1 MEDKPYRTVRLRLRP
16 LKRSQATQLY
26 AVAGACRFVWNKYVE
41 RANRREFKRYTFFA
55 LCASFPQLR
64 NHPEY
69 NWLQEYSSTIVRNT
83 VCKRFAA
90 AYQAFFDGVRDR
102 PKFHSRYGRKSFDLY
117 EGTFKRDGWD
127 LYIQKIGW
135 MKLKGADAYEGLGE
149 VKKMTVKEELGKWY
163 AYLVYELDADPQD
176 YPTEHT
182 ILGVDVGVAIPVACS
197 NGNDYPLP
205 DGSRLEAKIKRYQR
219 KVARQQKGSKRS
231 KSTYLR
237 IAKAK
242 RKQKHIRHNWA
253 HHVSKDLAKSRV
265 VAFED
270 LNVAGMTKSAKGTP
284 DKPGKH
290 VKAKSGL
297 NREILDKSWHRV
309 ALLTQYKARETVLVD
324 PKHTSQ
330 TCSHCGCVCASNR
343 RTQALYHCGECG
355 LKINA
360 DLNASI
366 NIAKRALEK
375 CPQTYRDQY
384 RIEMASGSGASGR
397 GRSVLT
403 RDSSDPPT
411 YVLGLT

>member
-1 MEDKPYRTVRLRLRP
+1 
-16 LKRSQATQLY
+16 
-26 AVAGACRFVWNKYVE
+26 
-41 RANRREFKRYTFFA
+41 
-55 LCASFPQLR
+55 
-64 NHPEY
+64 
-69 NWLQEYSSTIVRNT
+69 
-83 VCKRFAA
+83 
-90 AYQAFFDGVRDR
+90 
-102 PKFHSRYGRKSFDLY
+102 
-117 EGTFKRDGWD
+117 
-127 LYIQKIGW
+127 
-135 MKLKGADAYEGLGE
+135 
-149 VKKMTVKEELGKWY
+149 VKEELGKWY

-176 YPTEHT
+176 YPTERT
-182 ILGVDVGVAIPVACS
+182 VLGVDVGVAIPVACS
-197 NGNDYPLP
+197 NGNHHQLP

-231 KSTYLR
+231 KSTYLG

-242 RKQKHIRHNWA
+242 PKQRHIRHNWA

-297 NREILDKSWHRV
+297 NREILNKSWHRV
-309 ALLTQYKARETVLVD
+309 VLLTAYKARETVLVD

-330 TCSHCGCVCASNR
+330 TCSHCGCVS
-343 RTQALYHCGECG
+343 LYHCGECG

-375 CPQTYRDQY
+375 CPQTDRDQY
-384 RIEMASGSGASGR
+384 RIEVASGSGASGR

>member
-1 MEDKPYRTVRLRLRP
+1 MKDKPYRTVRLRLRP
-16 LKRSQATQLY
+16 LKRGQATQLY

-231 KSTYLR
+231 KKTYLR

-270 LNVAGMTKSAKGTP
+270 LNVAGMTKSANGTP

-290 VKAKSGL
+290 VRAKSGL
-297 NREILDKSWHRV
+297 NREILDKSWYQV
-309 ALLTQYKARETVLVD
+309 ALLTAYKACETVLVD

-343 RTQALYHCGECG
+343 RTQALYHCGACG

-375 CPQTYRDQY
+375 CPQTDRDQY
-384 RIEMASGSGASGR
+384 RIEMASGSGASGH

-403 RDSSDPPT
+403 RDSNDPPT